1 MTRRFIVHAS
11 ILFSADFLMYND
23 HGRRMLVVHGDDL
36 PVDGEVDEAIFCK
49 LLKDIRAKEKARCRV
64 KYAEKKATTMAE
76 PKFDPAHDGYTVGR
90 TFGDGFGDVQKA
102 LRKVTAKT
110 YPMTE
115 SEWAFS
121 YWA

>member
-1 MTRRFIVHAS
+1 MSRRFIVHAS

-36 PVDGEVDEAIFCK
+36 PVDGEVDEVIFRE

-64 KYAEKKATTMAE
+64 KYAEKKAITE
-76 PKFDPAHDGYTVGR
+76 SKFDPAHDGYTVGR

-102 LRKVTAKT
+102 LCNVNKKT
-110 YPMTE
+110 YPMTK

>member
-1 MTRRFIVHAS
+1 MSHRIVIYAS
-11 ILFSADFLMYND
+11 IHFSADFLLYND
-23 HGRRMLVVHGDDL
+23 KGHELLVVHGNDL
-36 PVDGEVDEAIFCK
+36 PVNGEVDEATFRA

-64 KYAEKKATTMAE
+64 KYAEKKATTE

-102 LRKVTAKT
+102 LRNVNSET
-110 YPMTE
+110 YPMTK

>member
-1 MTRRFIVHAS
+1 MSHRIVIHAS
-11 ILFSADFLMYND
+11 FYFSADFLLYND
-23 HGRRMLVVHGDDL
+23 HGRELLVVHGDDL
-36 PVDGEVDEAIFCK
+36 PVDGEVDEATFRA
-49 LLKDIRAKEKARCRV
+49 LLKDIRAKEKACCRV
-64 KYAEKKATTMAE
+64 KYTEKKATIE

-115 SEWAFS
+115 SEWTFS

>member
-1 MTRRFIVHAS
+1 MSHRVIVHAS
-11 ILFSADFLMYND
+11 CYFSADFLLYNN
-23 HGRRMLVVHGDDL
+23 HGRELLVVHGDDL
-36 PVDGEVDEAIFCK
+36 PVDGEVYEATFPA
-49 LLKDIRAKEKARCRV
+49 LLKDIRTKEKARCRV
-64 KYAEKKATTMAE
+64 KYTEKKATTE
-76 PKFDPAHDGYTVGR
+76 SKFDPAHDGYTVGR

>member
-1 MTRRFIVHAS
+1 MSHRTVVYAS
-11 ILFSADFLMYND
+11 FYFSADFLLYND
-23 HGRRMLVVHGDDL
+23 NGRELLVVHGDDL
-36 PVDGEVDEAIFCK
+36 PVDGEVDETTFRA
-49 LLKDIRAKEKARCRV
+49 LLKDIRAKEKARCRI
-64 KYAEKKATTMAE
+64 KYTEKKVTAE

-102 LRKVTAKT
+102 LCNVNSKT
-110 YPMTE
+110 YPMTK

>member
-1 MTRRFIVHAS
+1 MSHRTVIHAS
-11 ILFSADFLMYND
+11 FYFSADFLLYND
-23 HGRRMLVVHGDDL
+23 HGRELLVVHGNDL
-36 PVDGEVDEAIFCK
+36 PVDGEVDETTFRA
-49 LLKDIRAKEKARCRV
+49 LLKNIRAKEKAHCRV
-64 KYAEKKATTMAE
+64 KYTEKKVATE

-102 LRKVTAKT
+102 LHNVNSKT
-110 YPMTE
+110 YPMTK

>member
-1 MTRRFIVHAS
+1 MSRRFIVYAS

-23 HGRRMLVVHGDDL
+23 NGRRMLVVHGNDL
-36 PVDGEVDEAIFCK
+36 PMDGEVDETTFRA
-49 LLKDIRAKEKARCRV
+49 LLKDIRTKEKACCRV
-64 KYAEKKATTMAE
+64 KYAEKKAKTE

-102 LRKVTAKT
+102 LRNVNKET
-110 YPMTE
+110 YPMTK